1 MKEPNNTQY
10 NKNLNS
16 IRSAF
21 EKASAHYDEYS
32 ILQRTITDRLTESLD
47 EIKIK
52 PISIL
57 DLGSGTGYGSK
68 ILHKKFKDAHIYQ
81 IDVSEGMLNM
91 SHVKAPVFFS
101 KDHFICADANKL
113 PFRENYFDLI
123 VSGLMLQWCNNFDTI
138 FAEVNNLL
146 KVNGVFLFSSLGP
159 DSLKELR
166 DCWACVDDYVHV
178 NAFVD
183 MHDIGDALI
192 RNELISPVLN
202 TEKIILTYNSCRQLM
217 CELKYIG
224 AQNVNNG
231 RRKTL
236 TGKNRLKKVFEH
248 YEAYRANKKLP
259 ATYEVIYGHAWK
271 SAPRQ
276 QTQSVTLEE
285 VKQQLKKRQ

>member
-1 MKEPNNTQY
+1 MKEYNSTQY
-10 NKNLNS
+10 DKNLNS

-81 IDVSEGMLNM
+81 IDVSEGMLSM
-91 SHVKAPVFFS
+91 SREKAPIFFS
-101 KDHFICADANKL
+101 KDHFICADANRL
-113 PFRENYFDLI
+113 PFKENHFDLV
-123 VSGLMLQWCNNFDTI
+123 VSGLMLQWCNNLDVV
-138 FAEVNNLL
+138 FAEIKHLL
-146 KVNGVFLFSSLGP
+146 SENGVFLFSSFGP

-166 DCWACVDDYVHV
+166 DCWARVDDYVHV
-178 NAFVD
+178 NAFID
-183 MHDIGDALI
+183 MHDIGDALM
-192 RNELISPVLN
+192 RNSLMFPILN
-202 TEKIILTYNSCRQLM
+202 MEKIVLTYNECRQLM
-217 CELKYIG
+217 NELKHIG
-224 AQNVNNG
+224 AQNINHG

-236 TGKNRLKKVFEH
+236 TGKKRLEKVFEC
-248 YEAYRANKKLP
+248 YEKYRFNGKLP

-271 SAPRQ
+271 SQPRQ
-276 QTQSVTLEE
+276 HSQSVTLED
-285 VKQQLKKRQ
+285 VKQQLKKN

>member
-1 MKEPNNTQY
+1 MKESNNSQY

-91 SHVKAPVFFS
+91 SHGKAPVFFS

-138 FAEVNNLL
+138 FN
-146 KVNGVFLFSSLGP
+146 
-159 DSLKELR
+159 
-166 DCWACVDDYVHV
+166 
-178 NAFVD
+178 
-183 MHDIGDALI
+183 
-192 RNELISPVLN
+192 
-202 TEKIILTYNSCRQLM
+202 
-217 CELKYIG
+217 
-224 AQNVNNG
+224 
-231 RRKTL
+231 
-236 TGKNRLKKVFEH
+236 
-248 YEAYRANKKLP
+248 
-259 ATYEVIYGHAWK
+259 
-271 SAPRQ
+271 
-276 QTQSVTLEE
+276 
-285 VKQQLKKRQ
+285 

>member
-1 MKEPNNTQY
+1 MKQPNNARY
-10 NKNLNS
+10 NKKLDS
-16 IRSAF
+16 VRSAF

-32 ILQRTITDRLTESLD
+32 ILQRTITGRLIESLD
-47 EIKIK
+47 EIKVN

-68 ILHKKFKDAHIYQ
+68 ILHKKFKNAHIYQ
-81 IDVSEGMLNM
+81 IDFSEGMLGM
-91 SHVKAPVFFS
+91 SRKKAPMFFS
-101 KDHFICADANKL
+101 KDHFICADVNKL
-113 PFRENYFDLI
+113 PFKENYFDLV
-123 VSGLMLQWCNNFDTI
+123 VSSLTLQWCNNLDIIFD
-138 FAEVNNLL
+138 EVNNLL
-146 KVNGVFLFSSLGP
+146 KAKGVFLFSSFGP

-166 DCWACVDDYVHV
+166 DCWARVDDYVHV

-192 RNELISPVLN
+192 RKGLISPVLN

-217 CELKYIG
+217 YELKYIG
-224 AQNVNNG
+224 AKNVNNG

-248 YEAYRANKKLP
+248 YETYRTNKKLP
-259 ATYEVIYGHAWK
+259 VTYEVIYGHAWK
-271 SAPRQ
+271 SPPRQ

-285 VKQQLKKRQ
+285 VKSKLKKSQ

>member
-1 MKEPNNTQY
+1 MKESNNTQY

-32 ILQRTITDRLTESLD
+32 ILQRTITDRLIESLD
-47 EIKIK
+47 EININ

-68 ILHKKFKDAHIYQ
+68 ILHKKFKNAHIYQ
-81 IDVSEGMLNM
+81 IDVSEGMLSM
-91 SHVKAPVFFS
+91 SCEKAPVFFS

-113 PFRENYFDLI
+113 PFRENYFDLV
-123 VSGLMLQWCNNFDTI
+123 VSSLTLQWCNNLDTI

-146 KVNGVFLFSSLGP
+146 KANGVFLFSSFGP

-166 DCWACVDDYVHV
+166 DCWARVDDYVHV
-178 NAFVD
+178 NAFID
-183 MHDIGDALI
+183 MHDIGDALM
-192 RNELISPVLN
+192 RNGLMFPILN
-202 TEKIILTYNSCRQLM
+202 MEKIVLTYNECRQLM
-217 CELKYIG
+217 DELKHIG
-224 AQNVNNG
+224 AQNINHG

-236 TGKNRLKKVFEH
+236 TGKKRLEKVFEC
-248 YEAYRANKKLP
+248 YEKYRDNGKLP

-271 SAPRQ
+271 SQPRQ
-276 QTQSVTLEE
+276 QTQSVTLED
-285 VKQQLKKRQ
+285 VKQQLKKK